1 MIEALGIHKE
11 KKYFRFGRSKLWSI
25 QWLWIEKPTVLEI
38 CHVSP
43 LVNGELIGQVQV
55 EGGEGADWTS
65 ALQSQWAPISAL
77 AKRVNTALNSTKIYF
92 AAQPDQDALLESH
105 VSYMYTE
112 SEQLVG
118 QNFKYIL
125 VVILNKFCRDF
136 F

>member
-1 MIEALGIHKE
+1 MLCRA
-11 KKYFRFGRSKLWSI
+11 S
-25 QWLWIEKPTVLEI
+25 
-38 CHVSP
+38 
-43 LVNGELIGQVQV
+43 ELQ
-55 EGGEGADWTS
+55 S
-65 ALQSQWAPISAL
+65 ALLQKESAL
-77 AKRVNTALNSTKIYF
+77 PSTKIYF